1 MSLSRFSSITEQVTD
16 LLRTGIHNG
25 RWQQAMPGRTRL
37 ALELQVSH
45 KTIERALCNLETEG
59 LILGQGKG
67 RKRLIVEAPEN
78 VARQGLR
85 IAFLKDSALPYEIGD
100 MSYILELRHR
110 LEEAGHTIFFSE
122 KSLKELGMDVGRIAA
137 FVTHTEADAWI
148 IIAGSHP
155 VLEWFSKYSTP
166 SFALFGRRKGIPI
179 ASAGPDKPP
188 VCGSATRHLI
198 ALGHQRIT
206 MIVQKQH
213 RSPKPGGSA
222 EAFLKEIKT
231 AGISSGT
238 FNLPDWE
245 ESKEGFV
252 ALLESLFEHTPPTAI
267 ILDEAFQF
275 HAAVYFLATRG
286 IRIPKDVSLVCMDS
300 APSFAWCEPSVA
312 HIHWD
317 ARPVVRRI
325 VRWIDNVARGKE
337 DKRQTLTKAKFIE
350 GGTIGAAPKANSRNR
365 TTSSDPTTSGH

>member
-1 MSLSRFSSITEQVTD
+1 MSLSRFSSIAEQVAD
-16 LLRTGIHNG
+16 LLRMGIDNG
-25 RWQQAMPGRTRL
+25 RWQQTMPGRKRL
-37 ALELQVSH
+37 ALELRVSH
-45 KTIERALCNLETEG
+45 KTIERALCSLETEG
-59 LILGQGKG
+59 LISGQGKG
-67 RKRLIVEAPEN
+67 RKRLIVKREEN
-78 VARQGLR
+78 KVRQGLR
-85 IAFLKDSALPYEIGD
+85 IAILMDSSRSYEIGNI
-100 MSYILELRHR
+100 SYILELRHI
-110 LEEAGHTIFFSE
+110 LEEAGHTPFFCE
-122 KSLKELGMDVGRIAA
+122 KSIKELGMDVERIED
-137 FVTHTEADAWI
+137 FVTHTETDAWLV
-148 IIAGSHP
+148 IAGSRP

-166 SFALFGRRKGIPI
+166 SFALFGSRRGVPI
-179 ASAGPDKPP
+179 AATGPDKPP
-188 VCGSATRHLI
+188 VCVAATRHLI
-198 ALGHQRIT
+198 ALGHRRIT

-267 ILDEAFQF
+267 FLDEAFQF
-275 HAAVYFLATRG
+275 NAAVYFLATRG

-300 APSFAWCEPSVA
+300 DPSFAWCEPSVA

-325 VRWIDNVARGKE
+325 ARWIDNVARGKE
-337 DKRQTLTKAKFIE
+337 DKRQTLTKAVFVE
-350 GGTIGAAPKANSRNR
+350 GGTLGAAPEANSRN
-365 TTSSDPTTSGH
+365 SNNKQ